1 MSEGDNHT
9 HFNVK
14 KGMGLVSNI
23 FNDEATKNLKGINYQ
38 CIIIICTILCS
49 TREHTYSVHLYLTL
63 CH

>member
-38 CIIIICTILCS
+38 SIIVIIYVLYYVQQENTLILCIS
-49 TREHTYSVHLYLTL
+49 T
-63 CH
+63 

>member
-23 FNDEATKNLKGINYQ
+23 FNDEATKKLKGNKYQ
-38 CIIIICTILCS
+38 CIIICTGQLLLIILVQQENTLILRSS
-49 TREHTYSVHLYLTL
+49 T
-63 CH
+63 

>member
-23 FNDEATKNLKGINYQ
+23 FNDEATKKLKGINYQ
-38 CIIIICTILCS
+38 YTS
-49 TREHTYSVHLYLTL
+49 
-63 CH
+63 